1 MKLKPVLSR
10 VFAERQII
18 VSTNGQLKYFKIGS
32 KAQMGLLAGS
42 VSLFGLFAGLIGHTS
57 EQQAQLDIQ
66 NKQLAGLQE
75 KIRDVS
81 SNLLLSRSNLNLT
94 KHELDQQ
101 YARLEDI
108 LSERQNLESTLQ
120 TATANLQQTA
130 NDLDSRDQYARDL
143 ENRITLLSNKLKM
156 TNERSENLS
165 LQITKINKALYHT
178 TEERDQIAEAKLMA
192 QKKLSSLNREL
203 QMFQSSK
210 DEIYNRL
217 QNTKSQLSELEQE
230 RRAKKVMEVDLN
242 TQISSLKSRLE
253 TISTENKELI
263 ARVQE
268 QAEQGIDALK
278 ETITLTG
285 LNPDDILTLDNIE
298 GKGGPFDGLSGSK
311 DVLKAEQDYYDNAQK
326 MELSLAKWTSLNTIM
341 KNIPLSKPT
350 DVGYVSSSF
359 GMRRDPIRKKRAFH
373 AGMDISGPKNTP
385 VYATAPGVVTI
396 SGRNGAYGLMV
407 EIDHGQG
414 FKTKYGHLKKI
425 YVKRGQKIDFRTKVG
440 KMGSTGRSTG
450 RHVHYEIL
458 YNGKPHDPAKFFKA
472 GNYAFKTV
480 PKDAD

>member
-32 KAQMGLLAGS
+32 KAQIGLLAGS
-42 VSLFGLFAGLIGHTS
+42 VSLFGLFAGLIEHTS
-57 EQQAQLDIQ
+57 EQQALLDIQ
-66 NKQLAGLQE
+66 NRQLAGLQE

-242 TQISSLKSRLE
+242 TQITSLKSRLE

-298 GKGGPFDGLSGSK
+298 GKGGPFEGLSGGK

-385 VYATAPGVVTI
+385 IYATAPGIVTVA
-396 SGRNGAYGLMV
+396 GRSGAYGLMV

-480 PKDAD
+480 PKDTD